1 MILNH
6 STNPREE
13 ADHSTLALEIRE
25 VTKVYG
31 RRAVVDKVS
40 FVVQRGEIFG
50 LVGPNGSGKTTTI
63 RMALDIIRPDT
74 GRVSLLGGMPTRDA
88 LMRIGYL
95 PEERGL
101 YRKERVL
108 DILRYFGRLKGLSAT
123 LAEARAEQM
132 LRRVGLHEHRFS
144 KAESL
149 SRGMGQLVQF
159 AGALVHEPDLII
171 LDEPFSGL
179 DPLNMQLIKE
189 IIREQQQRGAAII
202 FSTHI
207 MPDVE
212 ELCERVLLISDGT
225 VLLYGRLDELKRS
238 RGSRSV
244 RVVAERQPDAI
255 TTGVLQAERRNG
267 HFEYLLSKE
276 VEPDAVLQSFL
287 DADIS
292 RERFEV
298 ALPTLS
304 EIFRRGGESCSEP
317 QEKLG
322 LSSPRSSDGQSS
334 ARATSS

>member
-1 MILNH
+1 MVLNH
-6 STNPREE
+6 STNPGVE
-13 ADHSTLALEIRE
+13 ADHSTRALEINE

-40 FVVQRGEIFG
+40 LVVERGEIFG

-63 RMALDIIRPDT
+63 RMALDIIRPDA
-74 GRVSLLGGMPTRDA
+74 GRLSLLGGLPTRDA

-108 DILRYFGRLKGLSAT
+108 DILRYFGRLKGLAAAT
-123 LAEARAEQM
+123 AEARAEQM

-144 KAESL
+144 KVEAL
-149 SRGMGQLVQF
+149 SRGMSQLVQF
-159 AGALVHEPDLII
+159 AGALIHEPDLII

-189 IIREQQQRGAAII
+189 IIREQQQRGAAVI

-238 RGSRSV
+238 RGARSV
-244 RVVAERQPDAI
+244 RVVAERQPDGI
-255 TTGVLQAERRNG
+255 TTEGLQAERRNG
-267 HFEYLLSKE
+267 HFEYLLNKG
-276 VEPDAVLQSFL
+276 VEPNAVLRSFL
-287 DADIS
+287 DAGIS
-292 RERFEV
+292 IERFEV

-304 EIFRRGGESCSEP
+304 EIFVEEVSH
-317 QEKLG
+317 
-322 LSSPRSSDGQSS
+322 
-334 ARATSS
+334 ARDSKGN

>member
-1 MILNH
+1 MVLDH
-6 STNPREE
+6 STNPGVE
-13 ADHSTLALEIRE
+13 ADHSTRALEINE

-40 FVVQRGEIFG
+40 FVVERGEIFG

-63 RMALDIIRPDT
+63 RMALDIIRPDA
-74 GRVSLLGGMPTRDA
+74 GRLSLLGGMPTRDA

-108 DILRYFGRLKGLSAT
+108 DILRYFGRLKGLDAT
-123 LAEARAEQM
+123 RAESRAEEM
-132 LRRVGLHEHRFS
+132 LRRVGLYEHRFS
-144 KAESL
+144 KVESL
-149 SRGMGQLVQF
+149 SHGMSQLVQF

-179 DPLNMQLIKE
+179 DPLNMQLIKA

-212 ELCERVLLISDGT
+212 ELCERVLLISDGK

-238 RGSRSV
+238 RGARSV
-244 RVVAERQPDAI
+244 RVVAERQPDEI
-255 TTGVLQAERRNG
+255 TTEVSQAGHRNG
-267 HFEYLLSKE
+267 HFEYLLSDG
-276 VEPDAVLQSFL
+276 VEPDAVLRSFL
-287 DADIS
+287 DAGIS
-292 RERFEV
+292 VERFEV

-304 EIFRRGGESCSEP
+304 EIFVEEVSH
-317 QEKLG
+317 
-322 LSSPRSSDGQSS
+322 
-334 ARATSS
+334 ARNSKRN

>member
-1 MILNH
+1 MVVNH
-6 STNPREE
+6 STNSCVE
-13 ADHSTLALEIRE
+13 ADHSTRALELSE

-40 FVVQRGEIFG
+40 FVVDRGEIFG

-63 RMALDIIRPDT
+63 RMALDIIRPDA
-74 GRVSLLGGMPTRDA
+74 GRLSLLGGMPTRDA

-108 DILRYFGRLKGLSAT
+108 DILRYFGRLKGLASNT
-123 LAEARAEQM
+123 AEAKAEHM

-144 KAESL
+144 KVESL
-149 SRGMGQLVQF
+149 SRGMSQLVQF
-159 AGALVHEPDLII
+159 AGALIHEPDLII

-207 MPDVE
+207 MQDVE
-212 ELCERVLLISDGT
+212 ELCERVLLINDGT
-225 VLLYGRLDELKRS
+225 VLIYGRLDELKRS

-244 RVVAERQPDAI
+244 RVVAERQPDRM
-255 TTGVLQAERRNG
+255 TTGVVQAERRNG
-267 HFEYLLSKE
+267 HFEYLLSKD
-276 VEPDAVLQSFL
+276 VETEAVLQSFL
-287 DADIS
+287 DAGIS
-292 RERFEV
+292 IERFEV

-304 EIFRRGGESCSEP
+304 EIFVEEVSH
-317 QEKLG
+317 
-322 LSSPRSSDGQSS
+322 
-334 ARATSS
+334 ARNTNRN

>member
-1 MILNH
+1 MILDH
-6 STNPREE
+6 STNPRVE
-13 ADHSTLALEIRE
+13 ADHSIRALEINE
-25 VTKVYG
+25 VTKIYG

-40 FVVQRGEIFG
+40 FMVERGEIFG

-63 RMALDIIRPDT
+63 RMALDIIRPDA
-74 GRVSLLGGMPTRDA
+74 GRLSLLGGMPTRDA

-108 DILRYFGRLKGLSAT
+108 DILRYFGRLKGLPAT
-123 LAEARAEQM
+123 MAEAMAEQM

-144 KAESL
+144 KVESL
-149 SRGMGQLVQF
+149 SRGMSQLVQF
-159 AGALVHEPDLII
+159 AGSLVHEPDLII

-179 DPLNMQLIKE
+179 DPLNVQLIKE

-207 MPDVE
+207 MADVE
-212 ELCERVLLISDGT
+212 ELCERVLLISDGK

-244 RVVAERQPDAI
+244 RVVAERRPDAI
-255 TTGVLQAERRNG
+255 TTGALQAERRNG
-267 HFEYLLSKE
+267 HFEYLLSEGVK
-276 VEPDAVLQSFL
+276 PDAVLQSFL
-287 DADIS
+287 DAGIS
-292 RERFEV
+292 IERFEV

-304 EIFRRGGESCSEP
+304 EMFVEEVSH
-317 QEKLG
+317 
-322 LSSPRSSDGQSS
+322 
-334 ARATSS
+334 ARNSKRD

>member
-1 MILNH
+1 MILNQ
-6 STNPREE
+6 SADE
-13 ADHSTLALEIRE
+13 ADHSTRALEISE

-40 FVVQRGEIFG
+40 FGVERGEIFG

-63 RMALDIIRPDT
+63 RMALDIIRPEA

-101 YRKERVL
+101 YKKERVG
-108 DILRYFGRLKGLSAT
+108 DILRYFGRLKGLPAT
-123 LAEARAEQM
+123 MAVARAEQM
-132 LRRVGLHEHRFS
+132 LKRVGLYEHRFS
-144 KAESL
+144 KVESL
-149 SRGMGQLVQF
+149 SRGMSQMVQF

-212 ELCERVLLISDGT
+212 ELCERVLLISDSK

-238 RGSRSV
+238 RGSRNV
-244 RVVAERQPDAI
+244 RVVAERQPDGI
-255 TTGVLQAERRNG
+255 TTAVLQAERRNG
-267 HFEYLLSKE
+267 HFEYLLSKG
-276 VEPDAVLQSFL
+276 VEPDAVLRSFL
-287 DADIS
+287 DAGIS
-292 RERFEV
+292 IERFEV
-298 ALPTLS
+298 ALPTLPTLS
-304 EIFRRGGESCSEP
+304 EIFVEEVSH
-317 QEKLG
+317 
-322 LSSPRSSDGQSS
+322 
-334 ARATSS
+334 ARNSNGN

>member
-1 MILNH
+1 MILDH
-6 STNPREE
+6 STNPRVD
-13 ADHSTLALEIRE
+13 ADHSIRALEINE
-25 VTKVYG
+25 VTKIYG

-40 FVVQRGEIFG
+40 FVVERGEIFG

-63 RMALDIIRPDT
+63 RMALDIIRPDA
-74 GRVSLLGGMPTRDA
+74 GRLGLLGGMPTRDA

-108 DILRYFGRLKGLSAT
+108 DILRYFGRLKGLPAT
-123 LAEARAEQM
+123 MAEARAEQM

-144 KAESL
+144 KVESL
-149 SRGMGQLVQF
+149 SRGMSQLVQF
-159 AGALVHEPDLII
+159 AGSLVHEPDLII

-179 DPLNMQLIKE
+179 DPLNVQLIKE

-207 MPDVE
+207 MADVE
-212 ELCERVLLISDGT
+212 ELCERVLLISDGK

-244 RVVAERQPDAI
+244 RVVAERRPDGI
-255 TTGVLQAERRNG
+255 TTGALQVERRNG
-267 HFEYLLSKE
+267 YFEYLLSEGVK
-276 VEPDAVLQSFL
+276 PDAVLQSFL
-287 DADIS
+287 DAGIS
-292 RERFEV
+292 IERFEV

-304 EIFRRGGESCSEP
+304 EMFVEEVSH
-317 QEKLG
+317 
-322 LSSPRSSDGQSS
+322 
-334 ARATSS
+334 ARNSKRD

>member
-1 MILNH
+1 MTPNH
-6 STNPREE
+6 STNPRVE
-13 ADHSTLALEIRE
+13 AGHSTPALEINE
-25 VTKVYG
+25 VAKVYG

-40 FVVQRGEIFG
+40 FVVERGEIFG

-63 RMALDIIRPDT
+63 RMALDIIRPDA
-74 GRVSLLGGMPTRDA
+74 GRVGLLGGMPTRDA

-108 DILRYFGRLKGLSAT
+108 DILRYFGRLKGLAAT
-123 LAEARAEQM
+123 TAEARAQQM
-132 LRRVGLHEHRFS
+132 LKRVGLHEHRLA
-144 KAESL
+144 KVESL
-149 SRGMGQLVQF
+149 SRGMSQLVQF

-244 RVVAERQPDAI
+244 RVVAERQPDGI
-255 TTGVLQAERRNG
+255 MTGVLQAEHRHG
-267 HFEYLLSKE
+267 HFEYLLSNG
-276 VEPDAVLQSFL
+276 VEPDAVLRSFL
-287 DADIS
+287 DAGIS
-292 RERFEV
+292 IERFEV

-304 EIFRRGGESCSEP
+304 EIFVEEVSH
-317 QEKLG
+317 
-322 LSSPRSSDGQSS
+322 
-334 ARATSS
+334 ARNSKTN